1 MLIQGRNIAMDH
13 YASEPLIEQ
22 CSDPFPF
29 DIENDPSY
37 FQIKIENKS
46 ASVRT
51 LANRGLKNFGSG
63 KKIVFIA
70 QGRATTKAVSCVEI
84 MKTYYK
90 KPVHQITRI
99 SQIKTVETWYPL
111 VEGLDPIRITR
122 SVPVI
127 NILISQEPL
136 NADEEGYQVY
146 NHRDPKKVLNMQQ
159 VEEHDEKQDAID
171 NSEQKENIPT
181 TTPSDNINEDD
192 EQEEES

>member
-1 MLIQGRNIAMDH
+1 MLIQGTNNVAMDH
-13 YASEPLIEQ
+13 YASEPVIEHS
-22 CSDPFPF
+22 SDPFPF
-29 DIENDPSY
+29 DVENDPSY

-84 MKTYYK
+84 MKTYYR

-99 SQIKTVETWYPL
+99 NQIKTIETWYPIS
-111 VEGLDPIRITR
+111 EGLDPIRITR

-136 NADEEGYQVY
+136 NTDEEGYQVY
-146 NHRDPKKVLNMQQ
+146 SHRDPKRVLNMQL
-159 VEEHDEKQDAID
+159 VEEHEDKQDSID
-171 NSEQKENIPT
+171 NSEQKENIPA
-181 TTPSDNINEDD
+181 TPDSDIINPED
-192 EQEEES
+192 EES

>member
-1 MLIQGRNIAMDH
+1 
-13 YASEPLIEQ
+13 
-22 CSDPFPF
+22 
-29 DIENDPSY
+29 
-37 FQIKIENKS
+37 
-46 ASVRT
+46 
-51 LANRGLKNFGSG
+51 
-63 KKIVFIA
+63 
-70 QGRATTKAVSCVEI
+70 

-136 NADEEGYQVY
+136 NAEEGVY
-146 NHRDPKKVLNMQQ
+146 RDPKKVLNMQQ

>member
-99 SQIKTVETWYPL
+99 SQIKA
-111 VEGLDPIRITR
+111 R
-122 SVPVI
+122 SYTDYEISSVI

-192 EQEEES
+192 EEES